1 MSGIK
6 YEHHTIKSVFG
17 SICPFK
23 VEFDTAEPDSM
34 ANWHKNPEIIYIT
47 DGDGSVQCGSQCY
60 NAHKGDIFVINTETI
75 HNVLSSGNMGY
86 YFIIIDEEFCRDNG
100 IELESYRFEPLVSDK
115 EAERTAA
122 RIIDIYQK
130 RDTDNP
136 MLCAAKLRCA
146 VMEMLVGL
154 CEHHAEYI
162 PEKKTIG
169 NSDIYVRKA
178 IVFISENYNRQLT
191 ADEIAS
197 NIGIT
202 KFHLVRE
209 FKKYTGET
217 VISHLNKV
225 RCTKARQMILGGYTV
240 TQAAIECG
248 FESVSYFSQKF
259 KRIMGLSPREYIRNI
274 RS

>member
-6 YEHHTIKSVFG
+6 YEHHTLKSVFG

-23 VEFDTAEPDSM
+23 VEFDMAEPDSM

-47 DGDGSVQCGSQCY
+47 DGEGSVQCGSQSY
-60 NAHKGDIFVINTETI
+60 NARKGDIFVINTETI

-259 KRIMGLSPREYIRNI
+259 KRIMGISPREYIRNI
-274 RS
+274 RK